1 VSRCGRCDWR
11 SEPELAETGREQ
23 LAGHADRSGH
33 AICRC
38 CERSL
43 TVEETRTC
51 EPCLT
56 ESRSLLAGIVVLWE
70 QLDHHL
76 GRIRGQALTGAPG
89 GSEERALPGGDA
101 LVLAGPGSGGQ
112 AGRRLTAG
120 ELRDGLV
127 QNLDGREHAA
137 DNRPSDPVSV
147 AQVLTSWE
155 DDWRHTFRQPASPLA
170 ASSTTRVVHAAQ
182 HYLQVHGRRAAGE
195 HEDFKAYFTELQD
208 LHRALERATGNDQR
222 RVTADAE
229 CFGCGA
235 GQLVREVRDG
245 RPCHHDTST
254 LPVFP
259 GEIELD
265 EEGQPVLDA
274 SGRRVRVPIGERRS
288 RYEAA
293 LEIWEAAHSRCQ
305 EQGGY
310 ADVWTCQRPGCGE
323 SYDWTRYLLA
333 VRAKVRG
340 TPAGDWSLP
349 AHVALVLDVPVQ
361 TVLTWAKRGL
371 IRTACLLGDRR
382 MRVNSDDV
390 RRRLQLRTKQAS

>member
-1 VSRCGRCDWR
+1 VRCSRCDFRTSADSDLSGRD
-11 SEPELAETGREQ
+11 Q
-23 LAGHADRSGH
+23 LLEHADVSGH
-33 AICRC
+33 QVCGCCR
-38 CERSL
+38 RSL
-43 TVEETRTC
+43 NVEEVRTC
-51 EPCLT
+51 ELCLT
-56 ESRSLLAGIVVLWE
+56 ESRSLLAGVVVLWE

-89 GSEERALPGGDA
+89 WSEERALPGGDA

-112 AGRRLTAG
+112 AGRRLTMG

-137 DNRPSDPVSV
+137 DNLPKDPVSV

-155 DDWRHTFRQPASPLA
+155 DDWRHTFRQPASLLP

-195 HEDFKAYFTELQD
+195 HPVFDEYLADLQQ
-208 LHRALERATGNDQR
+208 LHGALERATGNDQR
-222 RVTADAE
+222 RVTAEAE

-235 GQLVREVRDG
+235 GSLVREVREG
-245 RPCHHDTST
+245 RPCHHDTAT
-254 LPVFP
+254 LPRFP
-259 GEIELD
+259 SEWELD
-265 EEGQPVLDA
+265 ED
-274 SGRRVRVPIGERRS
+274 GRLILTEKGKPIRVPTGERREQ
-288 RYEAA
+288 YEAA
-293 LEIWEAAHSRCQ
+293 LELWEKAHSRCQ

-310 ADVWTCQRPGCGE
+310 ADVWTCQRAGCGE
-323 SYDWTRYLLA
+323 TYDWRRYLRA

-349 AHVALVLDVPVQ
+349 AHVALLMDVPVQ
-361 TVLTWAKRGL
+361 TVLTWAKRGVVA
-371 IRTACLLGDRR
+371 TACVVGDRR

-390 RRRLQLRTKQAS
+390 RRRVQLRSKKAS